1 MLTRPGVHKLFTNQL
16 LTFHIFCDIIY
27 TERKK
32 GVDKM
37 KHDKVV
43 PIVMDI
49 LESCDC
55 EDEKICD
62 KCIFVDICM
71 GIFTGDF
78 GRLAFTVEE
87 K

>member
-1 MLTRPGVHKLFTNQL
+1 
-16 LTFHIFCDIIY
+16 
-27 TERKK
+27 
-32 GVDKM
+32 M

-55 EDEKICD
+55 EDARVCD
-62 KCIFVDICM
+62 KCIFADICM

-78 GRLAFTVEE
+78 GRLTPTVEE